1 MQLYCVAAANKTEH
15 EQLLCV
21 AVYRESVYVK
31 FVASK
36 FPTQLFLYISCVGC
50 TIAVYWVSG
59 IATEAHKGQLPMLLL
74 VAMVISFMFLHSVES
89 FSYSSSLLTKTEM
102 ALLKWF

>member
-50 TIAVYWVSG
+50 TIAVY
-59 IATEAHKGQLPMLLL
+59 
-74 VAMVISFMFLHSVES
+74 
-89 FSYSSSLLTKTEM
+89 
-102 ALLKWF
+102 